1 MQKTRRFFQSF
12 CCASLT
18 LVAIITPIRGEERKW
33 SKEAQAVLNAPL
45 KVAVKPLD
53 QGPRAGSLVDF
64 SVELQNGKSQ
74 PAVTQS
80 DAHVELQLLDL
91 SGAVVQSGKC
101 KILAKEANGKC
112 TLQAPK
118 SGVYKLRA
126 MPQNRELTEGTGYI
140 LVRPEAG
147 SPQKDG
153 GSKRQE
159 VPKKQEPASKSPGAW
174 IDGPGRRGWHNPDA
188 GGVQL
193 LNVAYFSDDTGLQL
207 APAAAEGCNKSRGA
221 AAVVV
226 LINEGGEAGGAFR
239 AGLESATIQAFFE
252 AEDGGSAPSDILVW
266 LSPDHGA
273 LDHQPLVIPKCST
286 SGEAHLSSKYPVQ
299 TSVAY
304 NVAPGTYPVKGP
316 THLQALFVHP
326 IVGLGIVPEGNQTL
340 SLIDRGRIVASFFD
354 ADGNTIPTDLDRT
367 VKFVSNNSFF
377 STKEQSVSLKPGD
390 FSAETV
396 LLPFWV
402 GSGSIFVT
410 ADRLKTAIHQV
421 EVVGMAVILVC
432 LSGGLFGALVLY
444 LTSGGSLYS
453 RLIVGIAAG
462 IVLTWA
468 YVFGILPK
476 VDATIAHNYIS
487 VFVVSI
493 LGGYLGI
500 KAFDKVISL
509 LGW

>member
-1 MQKTRRFFQSF
+1 M
-12 CCASLT
+12 LM
-18 LVAIITPIRGEERKW
+18 AIIAPVRGEQAKW
-33 SKEAQAVLNAPL
+33 TKEAQAAVNAPL
-45 KVAVKPLD
+45 KVAVKPLE

-74 PAVTQS
+74 PAVTPADS
-80 DAHVELQLLDL
+80 HVELQLLDL

-101 KILAKEANGKC
+101 KILAKEASGKC

-126 MPQNRELTEGTGYI
+126 MPQNRELTEGTGYVLI
-140 LVRPEAG
+140 RPDTEGAQKQG
-147 SPQKDG
+147 PNSPAPKG
-153 GSKRQE
+153 GSKRENAPQ
-159 VPKKQEPASKSPGAW
+159 KQERDSKSPGAW
-174 IDGPGRRGWHNPDA
+174 IDRPGNA
-188 GGVQL
+188 GSARL
-193 LNVAYFSDDTGLQL
+193 LRVAYYSDDTGAQPA
-207 APAAAEGCNKSRGA
+207 APSAAEGCNKSRGA

-226 LINEGGEAGGAFR
+226 VINEGGEAGGAFR

-316 THLQALFVHP
+316 NKLQALFVRP
-326 IVGLGIVPEGNQTL
+326 IVGIGIVPDGSQTL
-340 SLIDRGRIVASFFD
+340 SLIDRGRLVASFFD

-377 STKEQSVSLKPGD
+377 SAKEQSVTLKPGD

-432 LSGGLFGALVLY
+432 LSGGFVGALVLF

-500 KAFDKVISL
+500 KAFDKVITL